1 MERQYKLSKYR
12 KRRLGKIP
20 RGVYSFWRSFLGI
33 FHLKRPLKNCKKNPY
48 LGTSLTVHS
57 IQSIKGHYCGL
68 YSQRPSKC
76 SNTQFQPSAEYM
88 RDGHRRSG
96 LECKIMSHGL
106 ALIEQLPTM
115 ATRRC
120 RHKFY
125 FANPPLSYLLFLC
138 LWKGS
143 ILDSYFVIPKG
154 TIIKSRVRI
163 TLKKLWTM
171 LTKMD

>member
-1 MERQYKLSKYR
+1 MPYKA
-12 KRRLGKIP
+12 P
-20 RGVYSFWRSFLGI
+20 RGFYSKDPSKI
-33 FHLKRPLKNCKKNPY
+33 VKNPY
-48 LGTSLTVHS
+48 LGTLFIWQYIHS
-57 IQSIKGHYCGL
+57 VQSIKRHYCGL
-68 YSQRPSKC
+68 SSQRSTKC

-143 ILDSYFVIPKG
+143 ILDSYFVISKG

-163 TLKKLWTM
+163 TSKRLWTVVFYFWLVQIRLKKTIQFQ
-171 LTKMD
+171 

>member
-1 MERQYKLSKYR
+1 MERQYKPSI
-12 KRRLGKIP
+12 GKDDALERP
-20 RGVYSFWRSFLGI
+20 RGVFRASEGLSLASFTW
-33 FHLKRPLKNCKKNPY
+33 KD
-48 LGTSLTVHS
+48 
-57 IQSIKGHYCGL
+57 
-68 YSQRPSKC
+68 PSKTVKKTLPWHIIDSPQYSKYQGALLSSLLPKIIEVFEYAVPAFC
-76 SNTQFQPSAEYM
+76 RIYM

-143 ILDSYFVIPKG
+143 ILDSYSLEG
-154 TIIKSRVRI
+154 TIIKSWKNCVQS
-163 TLKKLWTM
+163 WM
-171 LTKMD
+171 LTKMG